1 MKNSHLLESIIR
13 LTEKR
18 DQHSLEIC
26 LIQTLEELI
35 AAKRLQLYECSEAS
49 GKLELTL
56 VLDATLDQ
64 EGRAV
69 LDSAPE
75 KACLRVDD
83 PVLLDCLK
91 TQQPALY
98 HPEAQETQ
106 AIYPIVTKEQ
116 IVSVLCVAT
125 KTLSSREQE
134 LITSFLRIYQ
144 NYLLLLSDNER
155 DTLTG
160 LLNRKSFDQ
169 RIQRVMCSY
178 TESRRRATDQV
189 EYFGLAV
196 LDIDHFKRVN
206 DQYGHLYGDE
216 VLLLFTRLM
225 RNTFRESDL
234 LFRFGGEEF
243 IVIMKNVDAEKS
255 CAVLDRFRKVVEA
268 FSFPQVGK
276 VTVSIGMA
284 EITDQE
290 LPTTIIGKA
299 DKALYYAKK
308 NGRNQV
314 HAYEQLVREGK
325 LEDIRHQGTVELF

>member
-1 MKNSHLLESIIR
+1 VKNSHLLESIIR

-49 GKLELTL
+49 GTLELTL

-75 KACLRVDD
+75 KASLRADD

-98 HPEAQETQ
+98 HPEAQETR

-116 IVSVLCVAT
+116 IVSVLCVTT
-125 KTLSSREQE
+125 KNLSSRKQE

-144 NYLLLLSDNER
+144 NYLLLLNDNEH

-160 LLNRKSFDQ
+160 LLNRNSFDQ
-169 RIQRVMCSY
+169 RIQRVMCS
-178 TESRRRATDQV
+178 
-189 EYFGLAV
+189 
-196 LDIDHFKRVN
+196 
-206 DQYGHLYGDE
+206 
-216 VLLLFTRLM
+216 
-225 RNTFRESDL
+225 
-234 LFRFGGEEF
+234 
-243 IVIMKNVDAEKS
+243 
-255 CAVLDRFRKVVEA
+255 
-268 FSFPQVGK
+268 
-276 VTVSIGMA
+276 
-284 EITDQE
+284 
-290 LPTTIIGKA
+290 
-299 DKALYYAKK
+299 
-308 NGRNQV
+308 
-314 HAYEQLVREGK
+314 
-325 LEDIRHQGTVELF
+325 